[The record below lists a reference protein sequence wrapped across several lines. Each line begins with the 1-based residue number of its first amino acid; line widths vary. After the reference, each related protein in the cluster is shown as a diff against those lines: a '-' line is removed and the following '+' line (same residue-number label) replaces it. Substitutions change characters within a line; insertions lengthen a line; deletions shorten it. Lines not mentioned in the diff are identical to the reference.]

1 MEENLIVIN
10 ENLSIPADEL
20 QFRFSTSS
28 GPGGQHANRSSTRV
42 TLLFNVAQSPSLNEP
57 TRERLLKNLTSY
69 LDREGVLQIH
79 VQDTR
84 SQYQNRE
91 IAIRRWQQLLATALK
106 PRKRRY
112 KTNPNRAAIEKRLA
126 EKKQRSQVKKGRG
139 QQWE

>member
-91 IAIRRWQQLLATALK
+91 IAIQRWQQLLATALK

-112 KTNPNRAAIEKRLA
+112 KTNPNRATIEKRLA

>member
-91 IAIRRWQQLLATALK
+91 IAIQRWQQLLATALK